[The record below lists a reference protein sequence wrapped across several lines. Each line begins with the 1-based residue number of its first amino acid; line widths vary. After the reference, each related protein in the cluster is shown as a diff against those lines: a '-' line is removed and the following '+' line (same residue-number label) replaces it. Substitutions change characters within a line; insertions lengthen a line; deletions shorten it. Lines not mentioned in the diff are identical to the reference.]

1 MLPLVVSHELDGKW
15 ESTHLGDPI
24 TGRTIKEGRAPP
36 SWGKTWPFQ
45 NWDPPDQYNFSS
57 FLSVFP
63 PVFNFPIYHFYCC
76 LVRGFLIGEG
86 KFPCG
91 LFFSQ
96 WFETHTP
103 MFKESSVDSY
113 LGVKE
118 KGLFHSLFL
127 QLEHIRNRTC
137 ESGLGLTAT
146 NIIVG
151 PRLSRARAHST
162 PQLNLV
168 HPCVRWCRAWHRY
181 HWWDGKIWQFAKC
194 LWPSKA
200 LYLFSIISII
210 FFSFILIR

>member
-1 MLPLVVSHELDGKW
+1 MGSENLLILVIQSLGEPLRKEEYPRLEEKLDLFKTETLQTNIISRHSCQFFPLSSIFPFTIFNVAWWGGFWTVRASSHVASFSVSGLRL
-15 ESTHLGDPI
+15 T
-24 TGRTIKEGRAPP
+24 PP
-36 SWGKTWPFQ
+36 
-45 NWDPPDQYNFSS
+45 
-57 FLSVFP
+57 
-63 PVFNFPIYHFYCC
+63 C
-76 LVRGFLIGEG
+76 LRNL
-86 KFPCG
+86 
-91 LFFSQ
+91 Q
-96 WFETHTP
+96 
-103 MFKESSVDSY
+103 VDSY

-118 KGLFHSLFL
+118 KGLSHSLFL
-127 QLEHIRNRTC
+127 QLEHICNRTC
-137 ESGLGLTAT
+137 ESGLGLRAT
-146 NIIVG
+146 IIIVG